1 MVAFIPAHV
10 ADQAGLRLS
19 EALALEWREIDFKEK
34 KIRVRYQLRRNEDKR
49 VKLKSG
55 AGQRDVIMM
64 PALAS
69 VLRAHKV
76 GSRHSQDGSRVF
88 ATASGRSV
96 SQRNATRSFEA
107 AGAEQGQGR
116 HVPRAPPYL
125 CVDVDR
131 PGRRPG
137 VRRRPARPQQTIV
150 HAEHLRPS
158 VPRGSARA
166 PTQKQLQADY
176 GALLRGA
183 SKGASNS

>member
-1 MVAFIPAHV
+1 
-10 ADQAGLRLS
+10 
-19 EALALEWREIDFKEK
+19 
-34 KIRVRYQLRRNEDKR
+34 
-49 VKLKSG
+49 
-55 AGQRDVIMM
+55 MM

-107 AGAEQGQGR
+107 AVERSKVKGVTFHALRHTFASMLIGQGADPVFVADQLGHSKPSFTLNTYAHLFRAAR
-116 HVPRAPPYL
+116 H
-125 CVDVDR
+125 
-131 PGRRPG
+131 
-137 VRRRPARPQQTIV
+137 ARQ
-150 HAEHLRPS
+150 
-158 VPRGSARA
+158 AR
-166 PTQKQLQADY
+166 KQLQADY